1 MLFCLSVIAASFLAG
16 VAAQPLALAANPP
29 ATMKVIAADVAGPFA
44 ELNGSSLAPG
54 ATLYPGDTVKLGA
67 RSSAALQF
75 ENDLVLAA
83 PLTELVVQPGGVGL
97 QRGSVQLRV
106 GGDYSLVVS
115 APFFQVRIASGG
127 GASGSA
133 EVRVG
138 GTKARVAAIAGVTE
152 VTPTGH
158 AAPYLLYPGQVAT
171 MDSAAPQEGLTP
183 SAGYISRLLP
193 DVFLRRMSMEE
204 MASEFIAVYWKD
216 ELRSGAQ
223 GRARISL
230 NDGSLL
236 SLGSDSV
243 LNVGQHEALSQQTT
257 LDLIIGRMRGRVMKL
272 TRPGAKFEVRTPFG
286 VAGLVGTDFYLL
298 VTQDYVELIV
308 FDGAVQFTTPA
319 GQSVTATTG
328 MLLRISNAGA
338 FQGPT
343 PATPEEIQEAKT
355 STDIPD
361 IVQADQPQR
370 KRRLAPVWVGITSGA
385 AATGIGVALSI
396 PHAVSPSAP

>member
-1 MLFCLSVIAASFLAG
+1 MRI
-16 VAAQPLALAANPP
+16 
-29 ATMKVIAADVAGPFA
+29 IAADVAGPFA
-44 ELNGSSLAPG
+44 ELNGASLVPG

-83 PLTELVVQPGGVGL
+83 PMTELVVQPGGVGL

-106 GGDYSLVVS
+106 GGNYSFVVS

-138 GTKARVAAIAGVTE
+138 ATKARIAAVAGVTE
-152 VTPTGH
+152 VTPTGS

-171 MDSAAPQEGLTP
+171 VDSAAPQEGLTP

-193 DVFLRRMSMEE
+193 DVYLRRMSMEE
-204 MASEFIAVYWKD
+204 VASEFLAVYWKD
-216 ELRSGAQ
+216 ELRSGPQ

-243 LNVGQHEALSQQTT
+243 LNVGQHEAASQQTT
-257 LDLIIGRMRGRVMKL
+257 LDLLIGRMRGRVMKL
-272 TRPGAKFEVRTPFG
+272 TRPGAKFELRTPFG

-298 VTQDYVELIV
+298 VTQDYAELIV

-319 GQSVTATTG
+319 GQSVTANTG
-328 MLLRISNAGA
+328 MLLRISSAGA
-338 FQGPT
+338 FQGPR

-361 IVQADQPQR
+361 IVQADQPAR
-370 KRRLAPVWVGITSGA
+370 KRRLAPVWIGITSGA
-385 AATGIGVALSI
+385 AATGIGVAVTI
-396 PHAVSPSAP
+396 PRPVSPQVP